1 MDITMIALVTV
12 APLVLVIAL
21 LIYLLL
27 KQKKNNFQDKYDQRL
42 ALLERGLYDSLKD
55 VRDQQNNIASQQRL
69 ESQAMTDHLSEQI
82 DKRVE
87 RLADVTDKHLEKI
100 RNTVDERLNESLER
114 KFSEVSKRLAE
125 VHTGLGEVKSL
136 TNGVDDLKRVL
147 TNVKTRGIWGE
158 MQLGNLL
165 SDMLPASRYATNVE
179 VVPRSG
185 QRVEFALRLPG
196 NDEEEVLLPID
207 AKFPQ
212 EDYQRLQDARE
223 AGDSDAQAQAIKQ
236 LERRIKSEADAISS
250 KYICPPHSTDF
261 AIMYL
266 PSEGLFSEVVGI
278 PGLADELQRKYRVSV
293 AGPSTFA
300 ALINSLQLG
309 FRTLAVQKRTDE
321 VWTLLALV
329 RQDMVGLASSLEKTA
344 KKLEEA
350 QNNIQAAHKHI
361 NKINKRLDS
370 MESMDEIEG

>member
-1 MDITMIALVTV
+1 M
-12 APLVLVIAL
+12 
-21 LIYLLL
+21 
-27 KQKKNNFQDKYDQRL
+27 
-42 ALLERGLYDSLKD
+42 
-55 VRDQQNNIASQQRL
+55 
-69 ESQAMTDHLSEQI
+69 
-82 DKRVE
+82 
-87 RLADVTDKHLEKI
+87 
-100 RNTVDERLNESLER
+100 
-114 KFSEVSKRLAE
+114 AE

-179 VVPRSG
+179 IVPRSG

-266 PSEGLFSEVVGI
+266 PSEGLFSEVVGV

-370 MESMDEIEG
+370 MENMDEIEG

>member
-1 MDITMIALVTV
+1 MDITIIALVLV

-27 KQKKNNFQDKYDQRL
+27 KQKKNNFQDKYEQRL
-42 ALLERGLYDSLKD
+42 EHLERGLYDSLRD
-55 VRDQQNNIASQQRL
+55 VRDQQQNFASMQRV

-100 RNTVDERLNESLER
+100 RMTVDERLNTSLEQ

-165 SDMLPASRYATNVE
+165 KDMLSESRYATNVE
-179 VVPRSG
+179 VVPHSS

-196 NDEEEVLLPID
+196 PEDEEVMLPID

-223 AGDSDAQAQAIKQ
+223 AGDAEGQTQALKQ
-236 LERRIKSEADAISS
+236 LERRLKSEADDISA
-250 KYICPPHSTDF
+250 KYICPPYSTDF

-266 PSEGLFSEVVGI
+266 PSEGLFAEAISI
-278 PGLADELQRKYRVSV
+278 PGLADELQRKYRVSL

-329 RQDMVGLASSLEKTA
+329 RQDMASLGASLDKTA

-350 QNNIQAAHKHI
+350 QNNIQAANKHI
-361 NKINKRLDS
+361 NKINKRLTS
-370 MESMDEIEG
+370 METMDEIEG

>member
-1 MDITMIALVTV
+1 MDITMIALVLV
-12 APLVLVIAL
+12 APLLMVIIL

-27 KQKKNNFQDKYDQRL
+27 KQKKTNKQDNYEQRL
-42 ALLERGLYDSLKD
+42 EHLERGLYESLKD
-55 VRDQQNNIASQQRL
+55 VRDQQQNLASMQRM

-100 RNTVDERLNESLER
+100 RSTVDERLNESLEQ
-114 KFSEVSKRLAE
+114 KFSEVSKRLVE
-125 VHTGLGEVKSL
+125 VHTGLGEMKSL

-165 SDMLPASRYATNVE
+165 SDMLPSSRYATNVE
-179 VVPRSG
+179 VVPHSG

-196 NDEEEVLLPID
+196 SEAEEVLLPID

-223 AGDSDAQAQAIKQ
+223 AGAIDSQSQALKQ
-236 LERRIKSEADAISS
+236 LERRIKAEADAISS
-250 KYICPPHSTDF
+250 KYICPPYSTDF
-261 AIMYL
+261 GIMYL
-266 PSEGLFSEVVGI
+266 PSEGLFSEVVVI
-278 PGLADELQRKYRVSV
+278 PGLADELQRKYRVSI

-300 ALINSLQLG
+300 ALVNSLQLG

-329 RQDMVGLASSLEKTA
+329 KQDMDSLAASLEKTS
-344 KKLEEA
+344 KKLEDA
-350 QNNIQAAHKHI
+350 QSNIQAANKHI
-361 NKINKRLDS
+361 NKINKRLS
-370 MESMDEIEG
+370 AMESMDEIEG